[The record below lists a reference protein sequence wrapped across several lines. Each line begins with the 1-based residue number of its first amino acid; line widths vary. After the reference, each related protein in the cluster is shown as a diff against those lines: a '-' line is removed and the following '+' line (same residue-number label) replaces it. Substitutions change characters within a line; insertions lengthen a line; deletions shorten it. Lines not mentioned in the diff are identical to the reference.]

1 MSLQGSNGSSNSQ
14 HMRGLPSLVDTPH
27 HQMAADSAHAESG
40 PGEPLS
46 LEGFARH
53 TPLSIF
59 VRERLHELGL
69 KQSDFCRL
77 NMFDQGMLSRIQN
90 SMVFNLN
97 LESALRLA
105 IGLRVSPLKILE
117 LIERPDLHQL
127 ILGAYANEL
136 PELATLSLHPNR
148 HAPEPPHNL

>member
-1 MSLQGSNGSSNSQ
+1 MNLHGGNGSSNLS
-14 HMRGLPSLVDTPH
+14 GLNGSSSLVDSPH
-27 HQMAADSAHAESG
+27 RQIKKIMNSTDAEASEYSVKDG
-40 PGEPLS
+40 VV
-46 LEGFARH
+46 RQ

-59 VRERLHELGL
+59 VRERLSELGM
-69 KQSDFCRL
+69 KQADFCRL

-136 PELATLSLHPNR
+136 PELR
-148 HAPEPPHNL
+148 RAPVPSTTETPHNL

>member
-1 MSLQGSNGSSNSQ
+1 MNLQGENGSSNLP
-14 HMRGLPSLVDTPH
+14 GLNGSSSLVDSPH
-27 HQMAADSAHAESG
+27 HQLETAMNSTDAEL
-40 PGEPLS
+40 GEHHIRD
-46 LEGFARH
+46 GFARH

-59 VRERLHELGL
+59 VRERLTELGM
-69 KQSDFCRL
+69 KQADFCRL

-127 ILGAYANEL
+127 ILGAYAHEL
-136 PELATLSLHPNR
+136 PELATLSSHPNPQIPR
-148 HAPEPPHNL
+148 NAP

>member
-1 MSLQGSNGSSNSQ
+1 MNLRGGNGSSNLSDLN
-14 HMRGLPSLVDTPH
+14 GSSSLVDSPH
-27 HQMAADSAHAESG
+27 RQIKTAMNATDAEAPDHPIKDG
-40 PGEPLS
+40 LG
-46 LEGFARH
+46 RQ

-59 VRERLHELGL
+59 VRERLNELGL
-69 KQSDFCRL
+69 KQADFCRL

-136 PELATLSLHPNR
+136 PELRRAPLSNVL
-148 HAPEPPHNL
+148 ETPHNL